1 MEENTI
7 SVIYVSPNY
16 DEDITEFGDLSAL
29 EKKQFAANCDEM
41 KIMSLDKF
49 QFEFNNERISDLG
62 YIFFV

>member
-16 DEDITEFGDLSAL
+16 DEDINEFGDLSAL

-41 KIMSLDKF
+41 KINALV
-49 QFEFNNERISDLG
+49 I
-62 YIFFV
+62 